1 MKIKSLILIAGII
14 ALMVF
19 SCDPPEVYPIIPQIS
34 FKEMKLLDGQ
44 DTLGN
49 NVKRVILTM
58 SVIDGDGNIGLP
70 DGDTLPGFDTLGN
83 KNLFIDLWNKKDSV
97 FEKVELLAPNYYKTT
112 FLTPVGQDKSLTAD
126 FEVTMDY
133 YFFKDYDTIKYTFY
147 IYDRD
152 LNRSNIGETP
162 AVPADTTGVFKAPED
177 E

>member
-1 MKIKSLILIAGII
+1 MNIKTLIFIMGIVLGGI
-14 ALMVF
+14 L
-19 SCDPPEVYPIIPQIS
+19 SCQPPKVYPVIPSIE
-34 FKEMKLLDGQ
+34 FKEMKMLNGK

-49 NVKRVILTM
+49 DVKRVILTM

-83 KNLFIDLWNKKDSV
+83 KNLFIDLWNKKDGV
-97 FEKVELLAPNYYKTT
+97 FEKVDLLAPNYYKTK
-112 FLTPVGQDKSLTAD
+112 FLMPEGQDKSLTAD

-152 LNRSNIGETP
+152 LNRSNTGESP
-162 AVPADTTGVFKAPED
+162 AVPADTTGIFKASEN
-177 E
+177 